1 MEGLSMKSSRLLW
14 GVIILLFGCL
24 AACKKE
30 KPQSPIP
37 DSLSS
42 LQELFHPAYQI
53 NADSIHQMIRIC
65 LNENPV
71 TPWDSVLLAHYQEKD
86 EFFWLNDSLIS
97 DKPAVQVADSMLFWL
112 GNISQHGVNPNLYP
126 VDSIREEL
134 QQIRTLK
141 LREGKT
147 MNRLLADVEYQL
159 TAAYLSYVCQLKF
172 GFLPP
177 ERRWNDS
184 IDHIPLKQCDV
195 KFAMAALDSLRANP
209 NAAFHRAQPASPLY
223 HKMQEELVRVNGWG
237 VTDTTDYY
245 RDRLLVNMERA
256 RWQYAL
262 DKGRKY
268 VIANVAAFMLQAVNE
283 ETDSILE
290 MRICVG
296 TVKNKT
302 PLLSSRIYY
311 MELNPYWNVPQS
323 IIRK

>member
-172 GFLPP
+172 GF
-177 ERRWNDS
+177 
-184 IDHIPLKQCDV
+184 
-195 KFAMAALDSLRANP
+195 
-209 NAAFHRAQPASPLY
+209 
-223 HKMQEELVRVNGWG
+223 
-237 VTDTTDYY
+237 
-245 RDRLLVNMERA
+245 
-256 RWQYAL
+256 
-262 DKGRKY
+262 
-268 VIANVAAFMLQAVNE
+268 
-283 ETDSILE
+283 
-290 MRICVG
+290 
-296 TVKNKT
+296 
-302 PLLSSRIYY
+302 
-311 MELNPYWNVPQS
+311 
-323 IIRK
+323 